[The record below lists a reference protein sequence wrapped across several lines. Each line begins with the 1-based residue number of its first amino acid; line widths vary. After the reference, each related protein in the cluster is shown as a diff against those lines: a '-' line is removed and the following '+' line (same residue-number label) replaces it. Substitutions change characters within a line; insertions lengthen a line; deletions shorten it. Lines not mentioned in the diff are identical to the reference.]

1 MVNKIMGAFMAA
13 DGLFAITGAI
23 MMGFS
28 VTVLNTC
35 FDPPTEGEGA
45 ARDLLYRRFPLQGAC
60 RPRDRMCQEVL

>member
-1 MVNKIMGAFMAA
+1 MAA